1 MTTRH
6 AARGLLLVSALCCA
20 VFGWLLR
27 SARAQRGAAAGEDV
41 AGKEVVKNEKEVWEA
56 VKRKDA
62 LRFDQLVADD
72 ARIIFD
78 TGILTKTDFLKSLP
92 NRTISSYD
100 LEDFIVLRPNA
111 RTVILI
117 YKATRS
123 GAYKD
128 KPFPPSSV
136 HEGSVWVQ
144 RGGKWVAVLNQE
156 TPILP

>member
-1 MTTRH
+1 MTNKH
-6 AARGLLLVSALCCA
+6 AARALLLVSALSCA
-20 VFGWLLR
+20 VFGWLLKP
-27 SARAQRGAAAGEDV
+27 AGAQRGPAAGEDA

-56 VKRKDA
+56 VKQKDA

-78 TGILTKTDFLKSLP
+78 TGILTKTEFLKSLP
-92 NRTISSYD
+92 NRTITTYA
-100 LEDFIVLRPNA
+100 LEDFTVLRPNA
-111 RTVILI
+111 RTLILI

-123 GAYKD
+123 GTYKG

>member
-1 MTTRH
+1 MTSSH
-6 AARGLLLVSALCCA
+6 AARALLLVSALSGV

-27 SARAQRGAAAGEDV
+27 PASAQHEAAAGEDV

-92 NRTISSYD
+92 NRTISDRLFEVAPKSYD
-100 LEDFIVLRPNA
+100 QQL
-111 RTVILI
+111 
-117 YKATRS
+117 
-123 GAYKD
+123 
-128 KPFPPSSV
+128 
-136 HEGSVWVQ
+136 
-144 RGGKWVAVLNQE
+144 
-156 TPILP
+156 